1 MGREV
6 LVSRGKQRI
15 FAEVWHPHAHRE
27 GASREPVP
35 IVIMAHGLGGTHQ
48 WAHDFAPA
56 FEDMGYAV
64 LSLDFCGGAVGSRS
78 TGDTTDMSVCT
89 QTDDLEAV
97 LGWVRDQPEFD
108 ARRVV
113 LMGQSQGAAVCTLLA
128 DRRPDDIKAMVL
140 CYPAYS
146 IHDDMCRRYP
156 SADDVPETFS
166 MWMPVG
172 RRYAQDAMAC
182 DFFEHMGAFQGQVLI
197 VHGTDDALVPL
208 SYSERAT
215 GTFAHARL
223 EVIEGGGHG
232 FVGRA
237 RKRAIM
243 LSCAFLAANA

>member
-15 FAEVWHPHAHRE
+15 FAEVWHPRAHRE

-56 FEDMGYAV
+56 
-64 LSLDFCGGAVGSRS
+64 RS

-97 LGWVRDQPEFD
+97 LDWVRDQPEFD

-128 DRRPDDIKAMVL
+128 DRCPDDIKAMVL

-166 MWMPVG
+166 MWMPLG
-172 RRYAQDAMAC
+172 RRYVLDARAC
-182 DFFEHMGAFQGQVLI
+182 DFSDHMGAFQGQVLI

-237 RKRAIM
+237 RKRVVM
-243 LSCAFLAANA
+243 LSCAFLAASA